1 MEIPYTVEPMTA
13 ADLDEVLAIEQR
25 SFAQPWSARSFL
37 SELALPY
44 AVYLVARP
52 VTPTPER
59 GHDRA
64 PRFWPC
70 QKRERVEL
78 RRPVVG
84 YGGMQVILD
93 EGHITTL
100 AVHPDYRRRGIGAW
114 LLLNLVE
121 RARERGVVRLTLEVR
136 VSNHGAQRLYEAFGF
151 RVEGRRLRYYGDG
164 EDAWIMWSER
174 LDTPESRLRM
184 EALRK
189 KLEAR
194 WRAAVTRAEER
205 SGDVDPRC
213 GDLV

>member
-1 MEIPYTVEPMTA
+1 MEIPYAVEPMTA
-13 ADLDEVLAIEQR
+13 EDLEEVLEIERR

-44 AVYLVARP
+44 ALYLVARP
-52 VTPTPER
+52 VASLPQTLPHR
-59 GHDRA
+59 V
-64 PRFWPC
+64 PRFW
-70 QKRERVEL
+70 QSLKRERVDL

-84 YGGMQVILD
+84 YGGMQIILD

-100 AVHPDYRRRGIGAW
+100 AVHPDHRRRGIGAL

-136 VSNHGAQRLYEAFGF
+136 VSNQAAQRLYEAFGF

-184 EALRK
+184 ETLRQ

-194 WRAAVTRAEER
+194 WRAMA
-205 SGDVDPRC
+205 DP
-213 GDLV
+213 GGGEAP